1 MVQTSLT
8 FVLATIAIS
17 AASSAIA
24 FPLSQN
30 SQQDAR
36 ELLLERSFWNTLK
49 KDFGK
54 VVSVAA
60 PIVSKFIREDE
71 MELSARELER
81 NGWQLPA
88 GVHVHPAG
96 LQQPLPVKASFPRPF
111 GLSARELEE
120 RSFWNTL
127 KKDFGKVVSV
137 AAPIVSKF
145 IRDDE
150 MELFERELTLEER
163 SFWNTLKK
171 DFGKVVS
178 VAAPIV
184 SKFIREDEMELFER
198 ELEERSF
205 WNTLKKDFGKVVSV
219 AAPIVSKFIRED
231 ETELF
236 GRDLSL
242 EERSFWNTLK
252 KDFGKVVS
260 VAAPIVS
267 KFIRE
272 EEMELFGRDLSLEE
286 RSFWNTL
293 KKDFGK
299 VASFA
304 APIVSKFIREDEY
317 DLAAREYDDLVI
329 REDEMELFGRELT
342 LEERSFWNTLK
353 KDFGKVASFAAPIVS
368 KFIREE
374 EYDLAARDYDDLVYG
389 REYLDINEL
398 D

>member
-1 MVQTSLT
+1 MVQTSST

-24 FPLSQN
+24 FPLSQH
-30 SQQDAR
+30 SQQEAR
-36 ELLLERSFWNTLK
+36 ELL
-49 KDFGK
+49 
-54 VVSVAA
+54 
-60 PIVSKFIREDE
+60 
-71 MELSARELER
+71 
-81 NGWQLPA
+81 
-88 GVHVHPAG
+88 
-96 LQQPLPVKASFPRPF
+96 
-111 GLSARELEE
+111 
-120 RSFWNTL
+120 
-127 KKDFGKVVSV
+127 
-137 AAPIVSKF
+137 
-145 IRDDE
+145 
-150 MELFERELTLEER
+150 LEER

-184 SKFIREDEMELFER
+184 SKFIREDEIELSARELEERNGWQVTSFPRSIGLSARELEERSFWNTLEKDFGKVVSVAAPIVSKFIRDDEMELFER
-198 ELEERSF
+198 DFTLEERSFRNISNKHFGRDLSFEERSF

-231 ETELF
+231 EMELF

-272 EEMELFGRDLSLEE
+272 
-286 RSFWNTL
+286 
-293 KKDFGK
+293 
-299 VASFA
+299 
-304 APIVSKFIREDEY
+304 DEY
-317 DLAAREYDDLVI
+317 DLAAREYEDLVI
-329 REDEMELFGRELT
+329 REDEVELFGRELT

-374 EYDLAARDYDDLVYG
+374 EYDLAARDYDDLIYG